1 MLAAS
6 WSLGLLLVTPVAAQ
20 GDVHVVDFADGPGA
34 DFTDLSVAIDSA
46 ADGDVLLVRSGLYSI
61 FNTLDGRSLTIA
73 GDGPFV
79 QVSGLLAVQNLDAD
93 QRVVM
98 RGLELKFP
106 GEVELLNNDGI
117 VWIEDCLIAAD
128 IDGSSP
134 FGAVHAVGSR
144 LVLQNSHVEGSM
156 QYGFHATPPTAGL
169 YLVDS
174 TVTVSGGSIR
184 GGTGVDTTFPDLP
197 GAAGI
202 HMEGSTL
209 SASGSAIDGGSAT
222 TQPGGPGIEAFAGSS
237 VALRDTP
244 VAGGAGAPAG
254 TAVTADL
261 GSAVVTVPGGA
272 HSLTST
278 ATPRTGET
286 LAVTASGA
294 QGDGVLLLAG
304 IGPALAPL
312 GPAGSLLLV
321 DPTPPFLSVVLGT
334 LPAGGTLQ
342 GSFLV
347 PSLGGAEAVELFI
360 QDVYLDAALSA
371 VRFGP
376 GTAPLLLDASF

>member
-1 MLAAS
+1 MLGAS
-6 WSLGLLLVTPVAAQ
+6 WTLGFLLVTPVAAQ
-20 GDVHVVDFADGPGA
+20 GAVHVVDFAGGPGA
-34 DFTDLSVAIDSA
+34 DFTDLSLAVDSA
-46 ADGDVLLVRSGLYSI
+46 ADGDVLLVRSGIYGI

-79 QVSGLLAVQNLDAD
+79 QISGELTVQNLDAD
-93 QRVVM
+93 QRVVL
-98 RGLELKFP
+98 RGFELKFP
-106 GEVELLNNDGI
+106 GQLELLDNDGI
-117 VWIEDCLIAAD
+117 VWVEDCLIAAD
-128 IDGSSP
+128 IDSSSP

-144 LVLQNSHVEGSM
+144 LVLQNSQVEGSM
-156 QYGFHATPPTAGL
+156 QYGFHAAPPTAGL

-174 TVTVSGGSIR
+174 AVAMSGSSIR
-184 GGTGVDTTFPDLP
+184 GGTGVDATFPDLP

-222 TQPGGPGIEAFAGSS
+222 TQPGGPGLEALAGSS

-244 VAGGAGAPAG
+244 VAGGPGAPAG
-254 TAVTADL
+254 PAVTADA
-261 GSAVVTVPGGA
+261 GSAVVTVPGHA

-286 LAVTASGA
+286 LTVSASGA
-294 QGDGVLLLAG
+294 QGDGVLLLVG
-304 IGPALAPL
+304 TGPALAPL

-321 DPTPPFLSVVLGT
+321 DPTPPFLSVVLGL

-347 PSLGGAEAVELFI
+347 PPLGGAEAVELFL
-360 QDVYLDAALSA
+360 QDVYLEAASSA

-376 GTAPLLLDASF
+376 GTAPLLLDAAF